1 MMTTPDAAAIALLRT
16 LPAVTALTS
25 TRISTDYLPGS
36 ASIRVT
42 LLPGG
47 QAEQELW
54 RASLQVE
61 CWATDQIVAGQLAT
75 VVRSSWPTVRG
86 VVDSA
91 THCAGAWVE
100 SNPTW
105 MPDPDSDRPRY
116 ILTVGLWLGSR

>member
-16 LPAVTALTS
+16 LTAVTALTS
-25 TRISTDYLPGS
+25 TRISTDYLPGT

-54 RASLQVE
+54 RATLQIE

-75 VVRSSWPTVRG
+75 AVRTSWPTVRG
-86 VVDSA
+86 AVDSA
-91 THCAGAWVE
+91 TWCAGAWIE

-105 MPDPDSDRPRY
+105 MPDPESDRPRY